1 MPAWRP
7 IDLRK
12 YADSQS
18 FAIYHWSK
26 PLQPQ
31 HRTLLRFYMLCLGC
45 GALLLLR
52 VGWVSVYV
60 TRGPREFSKQ
70 TLAFGLAA
78 AAVSVM
84 AVVWV
89 AAPQIL
95 APEVGTPQ
103 LVAMPEPPKLVLD
116 PLVVVAGSG
125 SYTLK
130 IAALANEG
138 VRVRYSLNGGA
149 TEEMG
154 MALDANGAIHLEVAA
169 HTRKGVYRML
179 AFKRPQDELWV
190 ESDAVLTVK

>member
-1 MPAWRP
+1 
-7 IDLRK
+7 
-12 YADSQS
+12 
-18 FAIYHWSK
+18 
-26 PLQPQ
+26 
-31 HRTLLRFYMLCLGC
+31 
-45 GALLLLR
+45 
-52 VGWVSVYV
+52 
-60 TRGPREFSKQ
+60 
-70 TLAFGLAA
+70 
-78 AAVSVM
+78 M

-116 PLVVVAGSG
+116 PLEVVAGSG

-154 MALDANGAIHLEVAA
+154 MSLDANGSIHLEVAA